1 MGVTGG
7 LGPTGLGAMAQQQ
20 CAIVDKDNQDTS
32 WSIFAIVVL
41 VVCMDV
47 LLSKLAFRTWKWVD
61 QKIKTLENI
70 IHGVSCGVHYPCF
83 IFPCMHACI
92 VVMYLLLHCFH
103 ACWSCWFSCMHVR
116 SYMVFMD
123 VVFMHVFML
132 FV

>member
-1 MGVTGG
+1 MWTGYITDFSRVGADEHVIQNEKRVNSQQLKRISKAILRMSIAMGVTGS

-61 QKIKTLENI
+61 RKMKTLENI
-70 IHGVSCGVHYPCF
+70 IHGVSGEVEQAPHEF
-83 IFPCMHACI
+83 AF
-92 VVMYLLLHCFH
+92 
-103 ACWSCWFSCMHVR
+103 
-116 SYMVFMD
+116 
-123 VVFMHVFML
+123 
-132 FV
+132 